1 MQKFLRR
8 NILSSKRFLVTGG
21 CGFIGSHLVD
31 YLSKNGDIITVIDD
45 LSSGKTSNL
54 PNSAN
59 LDKLILKD
67 VIDTDFTSL
76 DHFDG
81 VFHLAAQASVP
92 LSINNLYESSSNN
105 LLSSLKIIELCAETS
120 TPLVYASSSAVYG
133 NLDIGDDDNLV
144 DLISPILQTSGCLK
158 YIVIWRSNY
167 IICGVW
173 PRFFNVYGPRQDPT
187 NPYSGVI
194 SIFADKIPKGE
205 AIIINGGA
213 QTRDFIYVGDVVRGI
228 WESYLYLKKESVAA
242 FSNLLTGT
250 STSIEGLA
258 DKLILMTGNQVDKIY
273 KKLQPGD
280 PQKSTGTV
288 KKMEEILK
296 LGDFVQLEDGL
307 SDVLKWMKTTDD

>member
-1 MQKFLRR
+1 M
-8 NILSSKRFLVTGG
+8 SSKRFLVTGG

-76 DHFDG
+76 EHFDG

-133 NLDIGDDDNLV
+133 NLDIDDDDNLV
-144 DLISPILQTSGCLK
+144 DLISPYSADKRMLEIYCDMAFKLYNL
-158 YIVIWRSNY
+158 RSF
-167 IICGVW
+167 GL
-173 PRFFNVYGPRQDPT
+173 RFFNVYGPRQDPT

-194 SIFADKIPKGE
+194 SIFADKILKGE
-205 AIIINGGA
+205 AITINGGA

>member
-1 MQKFLRR
+1 MRSRVLIVDIEKKDWFKNSIEKAKQIISTPFFPSSLAIEQFDEKVHEKSWPQKFLRR

-144 DLISPILQTSGCLK
+144 DLTLALILQTSGCLK

-167 IICGVW
+167 IICGALAL
-173 PRFFNVYGPRQDPT
+173 FF
-187 NPYSGVI
+187 
-194 SIFADKIPKGE
+194 
-205 AIIINGGA
+205 
-213 QTRDFIYVGDVVRGI
+213 
-228 WESYLYLKKESVAA
+228 
-242 FSNLLTGT
+242 
-250 STSIEGLA
+250 
-258 DKLILMTGNQVDKIY
+258 
-273 KKLQPGD
+273 
-280 PQKSTGTV
+280 
-288 KKMEEILK
+288 
-296 LGDFVQLEDGL
+296 
-307 SDVLKWMKTTDD
+307 